1 MNLNILTSKEFEAEI
16 KELIKKKTPI
26 SMLDAVLLYCEQK
39 NLEVETIA
47 SLVTPKMKSII
58 ESDAIKE
65 RLFSKQKARLPIDD

>member
-26 SMLDAVLLYCEQK
+26 SMLDAVLLYCEQR
-39 NLEVETIA
+39 NLEIETIA

>member
-39 NLEVETIA
+39 NLEIETIA